1 MSPRRPV
8 SSSLFWPVFFLL
20 FAFGLIAAVVYTP
33 TLAARSFGPPT
44 PRLNAW
50 SRIVYGWRLLWDADD
65 LTTPRMAEAPEQ
77 EFVVEIGE
85 SVVSIARR
93 LEEVGILRNADAFR
107 VYLLWTGQDTN
118 VQAGT
123 YRLSAAMT
131 ALEVARALQN
141 PTPGQAVLVV
151 LAGWRMEEVA
161 LALPASGL
169 EVSPQD
175 FLRVAAAPPNFGGL
189 LPAGAS
195 AEGFLFPD
203 QYILP
208 RQTDAESL
216 LVLLV
221 QNFALHLTHELR
233 QGFAQNG
240 LDVYQA
246 VTLASLIERE
256 AMVDEEMPLLAS
268 VFYNR
273 LRAGMTLGS
282 DASVQYALGYNREQ
296 NTWWTNPLSAL
307 DLEIDSSY
315 NTYRYPGLPPGPI
328 CSPSLAALQAV
339 ASPATT
345 PYFYFRA
352 RCDGSGRHLFAE
364 TYEEHKRNAC
374 NE

>member
-1 MSPRRPV
+1 MSPRRSP
-8 SSSLFWPVFFLL
+8 SSCLSWPAFFLL
-20 FAFGLIAAVVYTP
+20 FAFALIAIVFYAP
-33 TLAARSFGPPT
+33 LLAARSFGPPT
-44 PRLNAW
+44 PRLDAW
-50 SRIVYGWRLLWDADD
+50 SRVLYGWRLLWDRQD
-65 LTTPRMAEAPEQ
+65 LTVPRMVGAPEQ

-85 SVVSIARR
+85 SVVSIANR
-93 LEEVGILRNADAFR
+93 LEEAGILRNADAFR
-107 VYLLWTGQDTN
+107 LYLLWTGQDTS
-118 VQAGT
+118 VQAGH

-131 ALEVARALQN
+131 AQEIARALQS

-161 LALPASGL
+161 LALPSSGL
-169 EVSPQD
+169 EVSPQE
-175 FLRVAAAPPNFGGL
+175 FLRAASAPPHFGGM

-216 LVLLV
+216 VVLLV
-221 QNFALHLTHELR
+221 QNFALHLTPALR

-273 LRAGMTLGS
+273 LKAGMALGS
-282 DASVQYALGYNREQ
+282 DASVQYALGYNDAQ

-307 DLEIDSSY
+307 DLEIDSPY
-315 NTYRYPGLPPGPI
+315 NTYRYSGLPPGPI

-345 PYFYFRA
+345 SYLYFRA

-364 TYEEHKRNAC
+364 TYEEHQRNAC
-374 NE
+374 NK

>member
-1 MSPRRPV
+1 MSPRRST
-8 SSSLFWPVFFLL
+8 SSCLSWPVFFLL
-20 FAFGLIAAVVYTP
+20 FAFALIALVVYVP

-44 PRLNAW
+44 PRLSAW
-50 SRIVYGWRLLWDADD
+50 ARLFYAWRLLWDAQE
-65 LTTPRMAEAPEQ
+65 LTTPRMVGAPEQ

-85 SVVSIARR
+85 SVVSLAHR
-93 LEEVGILRNADAFR
+93 LEEMGILWDADAFR
-107 VYLLWTGQDTN
+107 VYLLWTGQDTSL
-118 VQAGT
+118 QAGR

-131 ALEVARALQN
+131 AQEVARALQN

-161 LALPASGL
+161 LALPSSGL
-169 EVSPQD
+169 EISPQE
-175 FLRVAAAPPNFGGL
+175 FLRVASAPPNFGGL
-189 LPAGAS
+189 LPSGAS

-216 LVLLV
+216 VVLLV
-221 QNFALHLTHELR
+221 QNFALHLTPALR

-256 AMVDEEMPLLAS
+256 AVVDEEMPLLAS

-273 LRAGMTLGS
+273 LKIGMTLGS
-282 DASVQYALGYNREQ
+282 DASVQYALGYNQAQ

-307 DLEIDSSY
+307 DLEIDSPY
-315 NTYRYPGLPPGPI
+315 NTYRYAGLPPGPI
-328 CSPSLAALQAV
+328 CNPSLAALQAV
-339 ASPATT
+339 ALPAKTS
-345 PYFYFRA
+345 YLYFRA

-364 TYEEHKRNAC
+364 TYEEHQRNAC